1 MPKLPVASK
10 FLSNMYFKDVVKEMK
25 RVGIKML
32 GNKLKGF
39 YVSSRDMN
47 MLQVIFLDSRIA
59 LIVSDRLSKY
69 GTEVRDEFLKANTHP
84 YSIILDRRQYE
95 KLSKAEQDI
104 ITTQYQEEAVL
115 VELIGLVAIFK
126 GDIVL
131 IGIEIKVPETDRI
144 KRLAGCTSTTDII
157 TTSQMSKSMYALHLE
172 PAVGRFLGMV
182 DVYGEHQQTRLG
194 VVNQHVS
201 NSVGDQRSRLG
212 ADQPDRNSV
221 GDQRTRL
228 GVVDQYV
235 SNRAGDQ
242 ESRIGA
248 DQPAS
253 NSAGNQRTRLG
264 ADQQPAR
271 NNVGDQRTR
280 LSVVVQPASNS
291 VGVHQ
296 PREGVVDQL
305 TRHSVVYKRSS
316 RSVVYQR
323 SRAGIV

>member
-1 MPKLPVASK
+1 MWSGVQFGLLVGEGVGNKMPKLPVASK

-95 KLSKAEQDI
+95 NLPKAEQDI
-104 ITTQYQEEAVL
+104 ITTQYQEEAVM

-182 DVYGEHQQTRLG
+182 DVYGEHQ
-194 VVNQHVS
+194 
-201 NSVGDQRSRLG
+201 
-212 ADQPDRNSV
+212 
-221 GDQRTRL
+221 RTRL

-242 ESRIGA
+242 ESRFGA

-253 NSAGNQRTRLG
+253 NSVGNQRTRLG

-280 LSVVVQPASNS
+280 LSVVVQPARNS

>member
-95 KLSKAEQDI
+95 DLPKAEQDI
-104 ITTQYQEEAVL
+104 ITTQYQEEAVM

-131 IGIEIKVPETDRI
+131 IGIEIKVPETGRI

-182 DVYGEHQQTRLG
+182 DVYGEHQRTRLG

-201 NSVGDQRSRLG
+201 NSVGDLRSRLG

-221 GDQRTRL
+221 GD
-228 GVVDQYV
+228 
-235 SNRAGDQ
+235 
-242 ESRIGA
+242 
-248 DQPAS
+248 
-253 NSAGNQRTRLG
+253 QRTRLG

-280 LSVVVQPASNS
+280 LSVVVQPARNS